1 MCMVPSVSRQLLR
14 VIDSLEILT
23 RFDMEPNS
31 YLQLIMVKRC
41 KKADNAEGSMM
52 YNREQAR
59 LELGGVPF
67 PSMPKQDV
75 LPSSTRD
82 LL

>member
-1 MCMVPSVSRQLLR
+1 M
-14 VIDSLEILT
+14 
-23 RFDMEPNS
+23 
-31 YLQLIMVKRC
+31 IMVKRC
-41 KKADNAEGSMM
+41 KKANNAEGSMM